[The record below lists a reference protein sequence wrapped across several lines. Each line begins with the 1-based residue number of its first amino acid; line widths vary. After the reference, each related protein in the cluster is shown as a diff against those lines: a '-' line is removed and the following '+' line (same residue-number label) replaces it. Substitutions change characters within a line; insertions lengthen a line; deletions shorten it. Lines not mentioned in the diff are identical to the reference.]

1 MDLKARRKLV
11 EELLG
16 KLGDDL
22 EAIIVDVPEH
32 WEREEFEWLMA
43 HRAQSMSSNRAD
55 LGLRR
60 RSFNN
65 TVRQKNW

>member
-1 MDLKARRKLV
+1 MDLRARRKLV
-11 EELLG
+11 GELLA
-16 KLGDDL
+16 KLENDL
-22 EAIIVDVPEH
+22 EGIIAEAPAH

-43 HRAQSMSSNRAD
+43 HRAQSMSSDRAD